1 MGEPPGV
8 DPRQFRDALARFATG
23 ITVVTSPA
31 ADGPHGVTINA
42 FASLSLEPPLVLI
55 CIEHGRYT
63 LKVLEHAGVFA
74 VNVLAEGQ
82 EHLSRF
88 FSTDARPEGPH
99 AFDGIPHRPG
109 RLAPLLD
116 GCLVVA
122 ECRVTARYPGGDH
135 TIFVG
140 EVEAV
145 EVFPDRRPLVYYD
158 RGYHN
163 LTRPSGQ
170 GVP

>member
-1 MGEPPGV
+1 MRQTGGV
-8 DPRQFRDALARFATG
+8 DARLFREAMARFATG
-23 ITVVTSPA
+23 ITVVTAPA

-42 FASLSLEPPLVLI
+42 FTSLSLTPPLVLI
-55 CIEHGRYT
+55 CIEQGRYS
-63 LKVLEHAGVFA
+63 LQVLEAARVFA

-109 RLAPLLD
+109 RLAPILE
-116 GCLVVA
+116 GCLAFA
-122 ECRVTARYPGGDH
+122 ECRVTAQYPGGDH

-140 EVEAV
+140 QVEAA
-145 EVFPDRRPLVYYD
+145 EVVPGRRPLVYYD
-158 RGYHN
+158 RRYRG
-163 LTRPSGQ
+163 LT
-170 GVP
+170 GV

>member
-1 MGEPPGV
+1 MREAKGI
-8 DPRQFRDALARFATG
+8 DARQFREAMARFATG
-23 ITVVTSPA
+23 ITVVTAPA

-42 FASLSLEPPLVLI
+42 FASLSLKPPLVLI

-63 LKVLEHAGVFA
+63 LKVLEHARVFG

-82 EHLSRF
+82 EQLSQF
-88 FSTDARPEGPH
+88 FSTDSRPEGPH
-99 AFDGIPHRPG
+99 AFDGISHHAG

-116 GCLVVA
+116 GCVAYA
-122 ECRVTARYPGGDH
+122 ECRVTAQYPGGDH

-140 EVEAV
+140 EVEAA
-145 EVFPDRRPLVYYD
+145 EVVPARRPLVYYD

-163 LTRPSGQ
+163 LTGPSGQ

>member
-1 MGEPPGV
+1 MRETSGV
-8 DPRQFRDALARFATG
+8 DARQFREAMARFATG
-23 ITVVTSPA
+23 ITVITAPA

-42 FASLSLEPPLVLI
+42 FASLSLKPALVLI

-63 LKVLEHAGVFA
+63 LQVLEAAGVFA

-88 FSTDARPEGPH
+88 FSTDSRPEGPH

-109 RLAPLLD
+109 RLAPLLE
-116 GCLVVA
+116 GCLAVA

-140 EVEAV
+140 EVETA
-145 EVFPDRRPLVYYD
+145 EVFGDRRPLVYYD
-158 RGYHN
+158 RGYRR
-163 LTRPSGQ
+163 LTSL
-170 GVP
+170 

>member
-1 MGEPPGV
+1 MRGTSGV
-8 DPRQFRDALARFATG
+8 DAKLFREAMSRFATG
-23 ITVVTSPA
+23 ITVVTAPA

-63 LKVLEHAGVFA
+63 LEVLDHAGVFA

-82 EHLSRF
+82 EPLSRF
-88 FSTDARPEGPH
+88 FSTDSRPEGPH
-99 AFDGIPHRPG
+99 AFDGIAHRSG
-109 RLAPLLD
+109 RLAPLLE
-116 GCLVVA
+116 GCLAVA

-145 EVFPDRRPLVYYD
+145 EVVPNRRPLVYYD

-163 LTRPSGQ
+163 LMRPSGQ